1 MGMYAIVKTGGKQ
14 YKVSPGD
21 TILVEKLEGAS
32 GSKVEFNDVLMVA
45 DESTNS
51 LQIGK
56 PLLANIKVSG
66 EIVEQTKGD
75 KVIIF
80 KYKRRKG
87 YRKKTGHRQP
97 FTRVKIKEI
106 VA

>member
-1 MGMYAIVKTGGKQ
+1 MYAIVKTGGKQ

-21 TILVEKLEGAS
+21 TIQVEKLEGAS

-45 DESTNS
+45 DESTS
-51 LQIGK
+51 SIQIGK

-66 EIVEQTKGD
+66 EIIDQTKGD

-87 YRKKTGHRQP
+87 HRKKTGHRQP
-97 FTRVKIKEI
+97 LTRVKIKEI
-106 VA
+106 VV